1 MLVDGAQVLDRAGG
15 RREAWVVNHTRIET
29 RDDPMDPAPPGTA
42 MIGLDRT
49 RRGGGAA
56 PRPPAALGTVMIGLD
71 RIRREEEAETGDSVA
86 EPKHRA
92 TRGHWL
98 AVRRRVAA
106 GLHGAARRIEPAPA
120 GAA

>member
-29 RDDPMDPAPPGTA
+29 RDDPMDPA
-42 MIGLDRT
+42 
-49 RRGGGAA
+49 
-56 PRPPAALGTVMIGLD
+56 ALGTVMIGLD
-71 RIRREEEAETGDSVA
+71 RIRREEEAKTGDSVA

-120 GAA
+120 GTA